1 MRKRIAV
8 VAVCGS
14 LVLGMGLGAM
24 VLGGGTASA
33 GGQQRSYRVENL
45 RVRIPGNGRPGTA
58 ALWKAQLHKGGD
70 QVGSLRQ
77 VCMFMSEGGGQ
88 LCTLSARLEDGEIEA
103 SGFWPGEGNQVLG
116 VTGGFGDHVGAS
128 GRSKLETESQ
138 PRHFVLIG
146 LTP

>member
-8 VAVCGS
+8 VAVCGT
-14 LVLGMGLGAM
+14 LVVGMGLGAM
-24 VLGGGTASA
+24 VLGGGPATA
-33 GGQQRSYRVENL
+33 GEQQTFRVENL

-58 ALWKAQLHKGGD
+58 ALWKAQLHRGGD

-77 VCMFMSEGGGQ
+77 VCTFMSEGGGQ
-88 LCTLSARLEDGEIEA
+88 LCTLSARLPNGEIEA

-116 VTGGFGDHVGAS
+116 VTGGFGEFVGAS

-138 PRHFVLIG
+138 PRHFVLMG